1 MAFVSIVTGEQKD
14 YVNVFDDVTNAANT
28 YRRCPGLSTGL
39 VDVTSQSSPEVH
51 RPVDEVE
58 DEKEDWKES
67 SGDDLDHD
75 GLVLAQSLPEG
86 LLRLP
91 VALVLH
97 VDGILLR
104 RPGAFSRTRLPTD
117 TDGQRKRRC
126 QVFIVPSVRQRH
138 SLLSRKRHRHPEFS

>member
-1 MAFVSIVTGEQKD
+1 MCSMTSPMLQIHIEDVLVS
-14 YVNVFDDVTNAANT
+14 
-28 YRRCPGLSTGL
+28 RTGL
-39 VDVTSQSSPEVH
+39 VNVTSQSSPEVH